1 MNFTINQY
9 IALNELIAR
18 GELTVSDGAR
28 TITYRSLEELLALLR
43 TMEVELAPAIASGKS

>member
-9 IALNELIAR
+9 IALKELIAR